1 MILVRV
7 SSMKSVRPV
16 NHGSGKVQQRLSPSR
31 QWRVPRKSREFRKLE
46 ASVPQRSEEL
56 AVHGQLLQMLL
67 PNRLLLNQSEA
78 KELQADL
85 SDRLLM
91 LSPRP
96 E

>member
-1 MILVRV
+1 
-7 SSMKSVRPV
+7 MKNVRPV
-16 NHGSGKVQQRLSPSR
+16 NHGSGKVQQRLSLSHPL
-31 QWRVPRKSREFRKLE
+31 RVPQKNREFRKLE
-46 ASVPQRSEEL
+46 ESVPQRSAEL

-67 PNRLLLNQSEA
+67 PNRPRPKQSET

-85 SDRLLM
+85 SDILLM